1 MSRVSF
7 DASAWQQSN
16 FSGEGQTTLNVCPL
30 PCLNVIKHV
39 WHY

>member
-7 DASAWQQSN
+7 DASAWQQSK
-16 FSGEGQTTLNVCPL
+16 FSEGQTTLNVCPL
-30 PCLNVIKHV
+30 AYLNVIKHV